1 MIASV
6 VAKFTRASASQAS
19 LAAAVA
25 SASASA
31 PPRAAAA
38 TAALESVAPAEAIA
52 GSLRGTYSVPS
63 GGAAGEE
70 VAAAA
75 AAAAA
80 SAGSGDG
87 APALTPIGRHAPGYY
102 LMVVRAPAPS
112 RMQPCSPTHT
122 RLLSLPLAHAPPR
135 PPPFPPRAPP
145 PYHPPHAQADDEGNV
160 DADFPEI
167 DGGVP
172 IASVGVDKFV
182 MCERGTDRPVLRLC
196 IPEAALTL
204 RAIERELGPSAE
216 LSVSCTV
223 PQQLQLGARGSSG
236 GGGGGGGGGRGGTA
250 AAAAADSK
258 ANFLLVTLRASA
270 SAVSLARMGSAAA
283 LDAAAPAAASAAG
296 SDGSGGGT
304 GGAGGGGGGL

>member
-1 MIASV
+1 M
-6 VAKFTRASASQAS
+6 
-19 LAAAVA
+19 
-25 SASASA
+25 
-31 PPRAAAA
+31 
-38 TAALESVAPAEAIA
+38 
-52 GSLRGTYSVPS
+52 
-63 GGAAGEE
+63 
-70 VAAAA
+70 
-75 AAAAA
+75 
-80 SAGSGDG
+80 
-87 APALTPIGRHAPGYY
+87 
-102 LMVVRAPAPS
+102 
-112 RMQPCSPTHT
+112 
-122 RLLSLPLAHAPPR
+122 
-135 PPPFPPRAPP
+135 
-145 PYHPPHAQADDEGNV
+145 

-223 PQQLQLGARGSSG
+223 PQQLQLGARSSSG
-236 GGGGGGGGGRGGTA
+236 GGAGGGGIGGT
-250 AAAAADSK
+250 AAAADSK

-304 GGAGGGGGGL
+304 GGAGGGGGAM